1 VTRPHGTNTRGL
13 QRRGSPAGPKVNP
26 FGKARPKPEPPATRK
41 VGWWTAYA
49 TSPDRAGFFQD
60 QREQQRHMT
69 GDTSRNMEKAQNR
82 RKYALVDPD

>member
-1 VTRPHGTNTRGL
+1 VETVKN
-13 QRRGSPAGPKVNP
+13 PAHKIRE
-26 FGKARPKPEPPATRK
+26 FGKARPAPEPPATRK
-41 VGWWTAYA
+41 LGWWTVYA
-49 TSPDRAGFFQD
+49 TSADRAGFFTD

>member
-1 VTRPHGTNTRGL
+1 LLEGEETVKNPPHKIRE
-13 QRRGSPAGPKVNP
+13 
-26 FGKARPKPEPPATRK
+26 FGKARPAPVPLATRK

-49 TSPDRAGFFQD
+49 TSADRSGFYSD
-60 QREQQRHMT
+60 QKSQQPLMT